1 MFMNKYL
8 MTLTMVT
15 MLEVEQFLLYESS
28 HKRWPPA
35 PPPAPP
41 SCPCTKETPD
51 TGAAAAGAG
60 AGAAAKKRT
69 RFRE

>member
-8 MTLTMVT
+8 MPLTMVT
-15 MLEVEQFLLYESS
+15 MLKVEQFLLYESS

-35 PPPAPP
+35 PP

-51 TGAAAAGAG
+51 TSAAAAAAG

-69 RFRE
+69 RFKE